1 MKFSFSDL
9 FYIKPLPKAPSHHDI
24 FTHEITDKDL
34 DAGDVSGDGIYCIAR
49 KGLAGYRLIYIGK
62 HATNDPFHKARVIQH
77 IKTFT
82 SIFLNAMSLGT
93 ASYRVKSEIELKK
106 LFYER
111 FHFKGCLDNK
121 LFQLVWNQLTEF
133 PHRNSNYPPEG
144 SYLATETLHL
154 KKSSSETSK
163 RRFQFAC
170 FFWDEIIDAD
180 NLDNLDDYFEKHY
193 EFHWFPLVN
202 NEFEE
207 SEKKSTAI
215 EALEKSL
222 IYKYRP
228 VLNKEMNAISG
239 QGDVVDMLKSPIG
252 MFDTKS
258 FKRLLSRLKKEVIV

>member
-1 MKFSFSDL
+1 MKFSFNDL
-9 FYIKPLPKAPSHHDI
+9 FDIKPLPRASSHHDI
-24 FTHEITDKDL
+24 FTHTINSKTL
-34 DAGDVSGDGIYCIAR
+34 DAGGVSGDGIYCIAR

-62 HATNDPFHKARVIQH
+62 HATNDAFHSTRVIQH

-93 ASYRVKSEIELKK
+93 ASNKVESEIELKK

-133 PHRNSNYPPEG
+133 PHRNSNFPPEG

-154 KKSSSETSK
+154 DTSSSQTSK

-170 FFWDEIIDAD
+170 FFWDEIITA
-180 NLDNLDDYFEKHY
+180 DNLDDYFEKHY

-207 SEKKSTAI
+207 SEKKNIAI
-215 EALEKSL
+215 KALEEKL

-228 VLNKEMNAISG
+228 VLNNEMNAISG
-239 QGDVVDMLKSPIG
+239 QGDVGDMLKSPIG